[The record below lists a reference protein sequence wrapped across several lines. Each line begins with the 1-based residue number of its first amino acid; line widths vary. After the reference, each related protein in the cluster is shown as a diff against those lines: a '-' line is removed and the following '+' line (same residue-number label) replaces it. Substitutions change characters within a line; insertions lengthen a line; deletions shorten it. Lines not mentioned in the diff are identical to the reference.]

1 MGNEPKTVNTSVVQ
15 NVIKQVLYK
24 ADKRDLDSC
33 LKRDGSLNMTGNL
46 QMNNSRIKG
55 LPTTTPQTGD
65 KTTSKDYVLTLI
77 NVHFDRS
84 GSLKMTGDLNMDET
98 LMMNLK
104 VELVQSIRT
113 MLIQLFENLILT
125 QVIKQI
131 SLIIL

>member
-1 MGNEPKTVNTSVVQ
+1 
-15 NVIKQVLYK
+15 
-24 ADKRDLDSC
+24 
-33 LKRDGSLNMTGNL
+33 MTGNL

-65 KTTSKDYVLTLI
+65 KTTWKDYVLTLI
-77 NVHFDRS
+77 NVDLDRS
-84 GSLKMTGDLNMDET
+84 GLLKMTGDLNMDKT
-98 LMMNLK
+98 LIMNLK
-104 VELVQSIRT
+104 VELVQSVRT